1 MISGDN
7 YEIRSKDILHKLNW
21 KPLNH
26 RRLEQLLVLVY
37 KILKQETMIDQFQI
51 SQKSKV

>member
-1 MISGDN
+1 M
-7 YEIRSKDILHKLNW
+7 HKLNW
-21 KPLNH
+21 KPFNYG
-26 RRLEQLLVLVY
+26 RLEQLPVLVY